1 MEFNCQFGNTGDYAM
16 TEELVIEVLTE
27 VFYTVFIILLP
38 ILGTSL
44 VVGIIISI
52 FQAVTSIQEMT
63 LTFVPKILLTAVV
76 IVFLLPWILDK
87 MIAIT
92 LKIFNIIVTAVR

>member
-1 MEFNCQFGNTGDYAM
+1 M

-44 VVGIIISI
+44 VIGIIISI

-63 LTFVPKILLTAVV
+63 LTFVPKILFTAVA
-76 IVFLLPWILDK
+76 IVLLIPWIVDK
-87 MIAIT
+87 MIAMT
-92 LKIFNIIVTAVR
+92 MKIINIIVTVV